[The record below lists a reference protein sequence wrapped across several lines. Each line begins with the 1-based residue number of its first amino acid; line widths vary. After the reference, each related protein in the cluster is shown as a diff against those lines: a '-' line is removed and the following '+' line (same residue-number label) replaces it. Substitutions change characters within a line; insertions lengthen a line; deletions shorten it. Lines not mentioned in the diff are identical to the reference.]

1 MYSLNRV
8 SLIGNLTRDPEVKTI
23 PSGQQVASF
32 ALATNRRW
40 TTQQGETQDATE
52 FHEIVVWGKLAEIAS
67 QVLSKGKKAYIEGRL
82 QTRNWDAPDGSKR
95 QRTEIIAENLI
106 ALSPREGGGE
116 YTPIS
121 SSASSM
127 PSTQSKTTKAKSA
140 DAGAD
145 GVQSAPEEGEIDLSD
160 LPF

>member
-1 MYSLNRV
+1 M
-8 SLIGNLTRDPEVKTI
+8 KQI
-23 PSGQQVASF
+23 PSGQQVATF

-82 QTRNWDAPDGSKR
+82 QTRSWDAPDGSKR

-106 ALSPREGGGE
+106 ALSPREGGSD
-116 YTPIS
+116 YTPS
-121 SSASSM
+121 SNM
-127 PSTQSKTTKAKSA
+127 PSTQSKTTKAKS
-140 DAGAD
+140 GASE
-145 GVQSAPEEGEIDLSD
+145 GVQTAPEEGDIDLSD

>member
-8 SLIGNLTRDPEVKTI
+8 MLIGNLTRDPEVRTT

-40 TTQQGETQDATE
+40 TTQQGETQHATE

-67 QVLSKGKKAYIEGRL
+67 QVLTKGKKAYIEGRL
-82 QTRNWDAPDGSKR
+82 QTRSWEAPDGAKR

-106 ALSPREGGGE
+106 ALSPRGEDMGGG
-116 YTPIS
+116 
-121 SSASSM
+121 AM
-127 PSTQSKTTKAKSA
+127 PSPQSKTTKAKSN
-140 DAGAD
+140 DAPAASSSD
-145 GVQSAPEEGEIDLSD
+145 EIDLSD

>member
-8 SLIGNLTRDPEVKTI
+8 MLIGNLTRDPEVRTI

-52 FHEIVVWGKLAEIAS
+52 FHEIVVWGKLAEIAQ
-67 QVLSKGKKAYIEGRL
+67 QVLSKGKKAYIEGRM
-82 QTRNWDAPDGSKR
+82 QTRTWDAPDGAKR

-106 ALSPREGGGE
+106 ALSPRGE
-116 YTPIS
+116 NE
-121 SSASSM
+121 SM
-127 PSTQSKTTKAKSA
+127 PAMPTGESKTTKAKPASEPQNNVP
-140 DAGAD
+140 AGD
-145 GVQSAPEEGEIDLSD
+145 QEIDLSD